1 MGESFLGKKVI
12 GFLAEGVEYTM
23 PFEFVI
29 PSQDLMPCFPDFLQP
44 GKSAQAMMVKGG
56 LQ

>member
-1 MGESFLGKKVI
+1 MGESFLSEKVI
-12 GFLAEGVEYTM
+12 GFLAEGVEYAM

-29 PSQDLMPCFPDFLQP
+29 PSQDLMPCFPDFQQLD
-44 GKSAQAMMVKGG
+44 KSAQPMMVKGG

>member
-1 MGESFLGKKVI
+1 MEESFLSKKVI
-12 GFLAEGVEYTM
+12 GLLAEGVEYAV
-23 PFEFVI
+23 PNEFVI

-44 GKSAQAMMVKGG
+44 GKSAQAMMAKGG

>member
-1 MGESFLGKKVI
+1 MGESFLSEKVI
-12 GFLAEGVEYTM
+12 GFLAEGVEYAM

-29 PSQDLMPCFPDFLQP
+29 PSQDLMPCFPDFLQL